1 MSKREKRAKPS
12 VKAEEVVELPIEI
25 PRELFERLMRDIEKG
40 SLKIITPYSLAKEYN
55 VKISLAR
62 KLLRL
67 AYKTGK
73 LKLYSGGRRTPIYIA
88 G

>member
-1 MSKREKRAKPS
+1 MSKRDKRGKPS
-12 VKAEEVVELPIEI
+12 VKTEEVIELPIEI
-25 PRELFERLMRDIEKG
+25 PKELFERLLRDIEKG

-67 AYKTGK
+67 ACKTRK